1 MKMQSDTICALATP
15 PGAGAISVLRVSGP
29 QCLEIVDKVVRFRN
43 GSAVLTPGGRVKFGE
58 VLSDGVLID
67 EVLVSIFRAPHSYT
81 GEDSA
86 EISCHASAFVAS
98 SLMELLCAAGCRPAE
113 PGEYTRRAFLN
124 GKMDLAQAEAVA
136 DVIAS
141 SSAASHRVAISQ
153 MRGEYSSELRRL
165 RDRLLEL
172 STLLELELD
181 FSEEE
186 VEFADRSR
194 LLSLLDES
202 IAHISTLV
210 RSFKAGNAIKNGVP
224 VAIVGDVNAGKST
237 LLNALCGE
245 DRSIVSDMAGTT
257 RDTVEETLTLSGVL
271 YRFVDTAGIRQTT
284 DYVEKKGVER
294 SLRAISKASLVLCVL
309 DATLPCGQ
317 LAALARSFES
327 RVSDGQGL
335 MFLLNKCDLADVP
348 SSALATSRP
357 VLKISA
363 KNGLG
368 LQELREEIVRL
379 SPASVSSEGSLVTNL
394 RHLNALRE
402 ALLSLDAARDALLG
416 SIPTD
421 LVAEDLRAAIAS
433 LSSILGEDIT
443 TEHILGEIFSRF
455 CIGK

>member
-141 SSAASHRVAISQ
+141 SSAAAHRVAISQ

>member
-141 SSAASHRVAISQ
+141 SSAAAHRVAISQ

-165 RDRLLEL
+165 RDRMLEL

-202 IAHISTLV
+202 IAHISALV

-357 VLKISA
+357 VLKVSA

-368 LQELREEIVRL
+368 LQELREQIVRL